1 MKINIEGTPLEI
13 IANANNLKQ
22 VNDSNIFVNDKK
34 ERFILNPLGFTPV
47 HIDTSWSLK
56 MKYQGKIDSLK
67 RENVKLNTLLDEMD
81 FELTQRKPLEKM
93 QGKINNLEKL
103 LNECSVKKN
112 RLLLK
117 IERQVEL
124 NQAYNSF
131 IEYLRSNI
139 ILGKEMTF
147 EDVLNS
153 IELMKNKLK
162 KTANESINNTL

>member
-34 ERFILNPLGFTPV
+34 ERFILNPLGFMPV
-47 HIDTSWSLK
+47 EIDASWSLK

-81 FELTQRKPLEKM
+81 FELTQIKQFEKM

-103 LNECSVKKN
+103 LKECSGRKERLIVQLQFENKIIDFAYHYPNELIPKKEFCEFN
-112 RLLLK
+112 DRIREEYK
-117 IERQVEL
+117 QFKKEL
-124 NQAYNSF
+124 
-131 IEYLRSNI
+131 
-139 ILGKEMTF
+139 
-147 EDVLNS
+147 
-153 IELMKNKLK
+153 
-162 KTANESINNTL
+162 NESINNTL